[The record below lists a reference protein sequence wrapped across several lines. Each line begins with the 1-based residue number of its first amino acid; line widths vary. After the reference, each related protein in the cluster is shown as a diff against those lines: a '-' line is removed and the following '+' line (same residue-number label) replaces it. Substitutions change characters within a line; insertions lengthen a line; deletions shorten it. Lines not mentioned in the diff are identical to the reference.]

1 MAAKSSGHVPSEH
14 SENSE
19 IETALSDLAW
29 GLRRAPR
36 GQSQFTMPVTAMS
49 EDGSSA
55 TVKLCTGGTLD
66 IPTSLLKN
74 VTYLGRV
81 QNGDERLVIAS
92 GEVDV
97 STEAGRLLQQAAKEI
112 GRLSV
117 SLQASQN
124 RLRRLLQAGN
134 GTLAQSDEVPPSAVP
149 IEVVPFDR
157 TLPTASVKLQF
168 WAVAGTPHYVVYE
181 PPADYEY
188 ILQWSLTGLY
198 NCYLT
203 EKPYPQGWITGH
215 PTWLTG
221 IIFVLEAAH
230 GTPLGTTY
238 FASLTLNVVIGQ
250 QTT

>member
-1 MAAKSSGHVPSEH
+1 MGPPP
-14 SENSE
+14 
-19 IETALSDLAW
+19 
-29 GLRRAPR
+29 RATR
-36 GQSQFTMPVTAMS
+36 PVTIHDA
-49 EDGSSA
+49 GHRH
-55 TVKLCTGGTLD
+55 VGGWFERHGEVMYGWNAGYTD
-66 IPTSLLKN
+66 SLLKN

-81 QNGDERLVIAS
+81 QNGDERLVVAS

-215 PTWLTG
+215 PTG
-221 IIFVLEAAH
+221 
-230 GTPLGTTY
+230 
-238 FASLTLNVVIGQ
+238 
-250 QTT
+250 